1 MLANLNSLSIERG
14 RASGPGEVLEYRM
27 GFASDPVEVPEQGER
42 HVPFVAIGA
51 GVATP
56 PPATTGA
63 TPLRRSRANLNSLS
77 IERGRAS
84 RPARVSNGVCQ

>member
-42 HVPFVAIGA
+42 HVPFIAIGH
-51 GVATP
+51 
-56 PPATTGA
+56 
-63 TPLRRSRANLNSLS
+63 
-77 IERGRAS
+77 
-84 RPARVSNGVCQ
+84 